1 MRLIFYGH
9 TCTRA
14 HAHTHTHICTHSFI
28 LQSQKAVTRQL
39 DMKQDT
45 VVQHTVTGK
54 TTHKMTH

>member
-1 MRLIFYGH
+1 MATHARVRMR
-9 TCTRA
+9 
-14 HAHTHTHICTHSFI
+14 THTHICTHSFI